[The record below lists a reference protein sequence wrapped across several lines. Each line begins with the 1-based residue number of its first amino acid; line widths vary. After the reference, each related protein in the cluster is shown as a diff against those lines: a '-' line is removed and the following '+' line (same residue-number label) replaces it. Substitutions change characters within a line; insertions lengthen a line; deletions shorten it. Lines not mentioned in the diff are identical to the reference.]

1 MKKIVLFSLLASV
14 FLFFSA
20 CSFASKEPKRAID
33 YKSPCACLEL
43 KITTNKG

>member
-1 MKKIVLFSLLASV
+1 MKKIVFISLLTSAV
-14 FLFFSA
+14 LFFSA
-20 CSFASKEPKRAID
+20 CSFVSKEPKRAID